1 MNECEG
7 KNEKKITHLFWRKSQ
22 LTEKNER
29 LLQIKYQILNER
41 RPHALPHDEYLQL
54 SCYVEL
60 CCFDEN
66 LIFVPKNRTTE
77 CLRWQVI
84 FAYELLALSIS
95 FNPLRPTIQC
105 NLIRY
110 RIMLFFYNGEFF
122 AALPRIFSIRDYFAF
137 SFINADVNPIWI
149 NCQISYG

>member
-66 LIFVPKNRTTE
+66 LIFVPKTE
-77 CLRWQVI
+77 QQS
-84 FAYELLALSIS
+84 ASADKS
-95 FNPLRPTIQC
+95 FLHTNYSPYRFHSLRPTIQC

-110 RIMLFFYNGEFF
+110 RIMLFF
-122 AALPRIFSIRDYFAF
+122 LQRRIFCGFASHILDSWLLCVF
-137 SFINADVNPIWI
+137 VYQCRCKSNLN
-149 NCQISYG
+149 